1 MAVRLPAWGKRANKY
16 NAKRVKAAGV
26 SFDSKSEARRWQE
39 LLLLQRAGEIRDLAL
54 HPRYDLSVNG
64 HHIAFY
70 VADFAYECR
79 HENKWRKVV
88 EDLKAGRITQ
98 TDVFRLKRKLML
110 AIHGIAILITGKET

>member
-1 MAVRLPAWGKRANKY
+1 MAVRLASWGKRASKY
-16 NAKRVKAAGV
+16 GNKRVKAAGV

-54 HPRYDLSVNG
+54 HPRYSLDVNG

-70 VADFAYECR
+70 VADFGYECR

-88 EDLKAGRITQ
+88 EDLKAGRVTQ
-98 TDVFRLKRKLML
+98 TDVFKLKRKLMW
-110 AIHGIAILITGKET
+110 AIHKIDILVTGKET